1 MKKSFTII
9 FLFFMFLAPVIAQ
22 KSEKTVSTVVTQES
36 GVTIYLK
43 GKLLIVQNAT
53 IGEKLNVLSIV
64 GVRVYEK
71 RVDSTYMEIPLELP
85 KGYYIVKVGT
95 VVRKIAI
102 K

>member
-1 MKKSFTII
+1 MKKSFTIV

-22 KSEKTVSTVVTQES
+22 RSEKAVSTVSQES

-43 GKLLIVQNAT
+43 GKLLIVQNAS
-53 IGEKLNVLSIV
+53 IGEKIDVLSIV

-71 RVDSTYMEIPLELP
+71 RVDSTYVEITLEIP

-95 VVRKIAI
+95 VVRKIAF

>member
-9 FLFFMFLAPVIAQ
+9 FLFFMFLVPAIAQ
-22 KSEKTVSTVVTQES
+22 RSEKAVSTVVQES
-36 GVTIYLK
+36 GVTIYMK
-43 GKLLIVQNAT
+43 GKLLIVQNAS

-71 RVDSTYMEIPLELP
+71 RIDSTYMEITLELP

-95 VVRKIAI
+95 IVRKIAI